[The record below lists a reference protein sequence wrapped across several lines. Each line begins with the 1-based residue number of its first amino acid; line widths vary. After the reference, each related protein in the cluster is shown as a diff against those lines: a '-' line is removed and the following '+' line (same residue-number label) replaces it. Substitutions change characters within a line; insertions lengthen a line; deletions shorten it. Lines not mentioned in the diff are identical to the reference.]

1 VTSNDEIGYTGD
13 MVNEMAEGLRER
25 NRLRHSLELA
35 KEVQQ
40 HFLPKT
46 DPRIAGLD
54 IAGQSIYCDRTGGD
68 YYDYIEATTPN
79 TGKVGVVIGDVS
91 GHGIPSALLMA
102 SARSSLRQRAS
113 LGGEIELVVAD
124 VNREIVRDVEDTG
137 RFMTLFYAEIDAQ
150 QRSLSWVRAGH
161 DPAVFY
167 DPRQDIIEEL
177 KGEGMALGV
186 DENWKYTQYHKAG
199 LEKGQIIVL
208 ATDGIWEA
216 HNASGEMFGKDDFY
230 KSIRLHADK
239 GANQILTAVYAELEE
254 FQRGIEP
261 EDDVT
266 LVIIKI
272 DS

>member
-1 VTSNDEIGYTGD
+1 
-13 MVNEMAEGLRER
+13 
-25 NRLRHSLELA
+25 
-35 KEVQQ
+35 
-40 HFLPKT
+40 
-46 DPRIAGLD
+46 
-54 IAGQSIYCDRTGGD
+54 
-68 YYDYIEATTPN
+68 
-79 TGKVGVVIGDVS
+79 
-91 GHGIPSALLMA
+91 
-102 SARSSLRQRAS
+102 
-113 LGGEIELVVAD
+113 
-124 VNREIVRDVEDTG
+124 
-137 RFMTLFYAEIDAQ
+137 MTLFYAEIDAQ

-199 LEKGQIIVL
+199 LEKGQIIEL

-239 GANQILTAVYAELEE
+239 RANQILAAVYSELEE
-254 FQRGIEP
+254 FQRGVEP